1 MPKRDGQQKGA
12 QTHPQGGHGD
22 RTHSKIVE
30 QLNSGRAGT
39 DKQPA
44 SDKTGNPAAVNS
56 KGKSHLYEDRQQHD
70 EADKNSDKDRIRH
83 DRAKGRTNDPRGRLG
98 EAEK

>member
-12 QTHPQGGHGD
+12 QTHAQGGHGK
-22 RTHSKIVE
+22 RTHAKIVE
-30 QLNSGRAGT
+30 QLNSGNNAN
-39 DKQPA
+39 DAPE
-44 SDKTGNPAAVNS
+44 PINS
-56 KGKSHLYEDRQQHD
+56 AGKSHLYEDRQQHD

-83 DRAKGRTNDPRGRLG
+83 DRAKGRTNDPRGKLG